1 MIVAARRLTV
11 LAVFGALAAALAG
24 PAAARPNPA
33 LYPETLTTTHF
44 AIHFTGDL
52 PVNPERITFQIAG
65 DLAANAERAYSTLV
79 TDWGYPAPLDD
90 GDGRTDIW
98 VQDLSTLGALGLAA
112 QDAPGNTG
120 TGWIT
125 LDVTAAGSLAV
136 VAHELMHLIQYSQ
149 WITADAWLLEGTAE
163 WAGFAVSGYSPFG
176 STIPNTVGAPD
187 MSLDCDSD
195 ACGNDY
201 YETGGYSRWPFFEYL
216 SDRFGIGVVK
226 DVFARGAVLADPAQT
241 GATLLDSTLVTKGT
255 TLGTVFGDYALAG
268 LTGGVQA
275 PGLTG
280 LAPATYAE
288 VSTGDASAALPVQKV
303 AVNHLAARYL
313 KFKRG
318 ASAAVACHNATLSL
332 TVALPAGSAAKPAF
346 YSKSLGDTAVPLSIN
361 GSTATISVP
370 WDTCFGG
377 HNGYLLLPNPS
388 LTSDSQEFVV
398 SGSLSVDLTTLTT
411 TVGPPDPLWTGLT
424 VASPSGEVAPSIFL
438 YGAQLIRVSA
448 ATRAVRLIVFSSGPG
463 KLNAAIGGSTFAKFT
478 LRAGNNDV
486 RLRLP
491 ASAVKALRSTASGRA
506 SSSVLSLTSF
516 STAGTKGTTITRK
529 VAVIRAKGR

>member
-1 MIVAARRLTV
+1 MTVAARLTA

-24 PAAARPNPA
+24 PAAAARPNGA

-52 PVNPERITFQIAG
+52 PVNPDRITFQIAG

-79 TDWGYPAPLDD
+79 TDWGYPAPLND

-98 VQDLSTLGALGLAA
+98 VQDLSLVGALGLAA

-125 LDVTAAGSLAV
+125 IDVAAAGSQAV
-136 VAHELMHLIQYSQ
+136 IAHELMHLIQYSQ

-163 WAGFAVSGYSPFG
+163 WAGFNVSGYSPFG
-176 STIPNTVGAPD
+176 GSILDTVGAPD
-187 MSLDCDSD
+187 MSLDCDGD

-216 SDRFGIGVVK
+216 SDRFGIGLVK
-226 DVFARGAVLADPAQT
+226 DVFARGALLADPAQT
-241 GATLLDSTLVTKGT
+241 GATLLDSTLATKGT
-255 TLGTVFGDYALAG
+255 TLSAVFGDYALAG
-268 LTGGVQA
+268 LTGAVEA

-280 LAPATYAE
+280 RAPATYAT
-288 VSTGDASAALPVQKV
+288 VSTGEASAALAVQKV

-318 ASAAVACHNATLSL
+318 SAAAIACHNATLSL

-346 YSKSLGDTAVPLSIN
+346 YSASLGTAAVPLSIS

-377 HNGYLLLPNPS
+377 HDGYLSLPNAS
-388 LTSDSQEFVV
+388 LTSDSQQFVV
-398 SGSLSVDLTTLTT
+398 SGSLAVDLTTLTT

-424 VASPSGEVAPSIFL
+424 VTSPSGEVAPSIFL

-463 KLNAAIGGSTFAKFT
+463 KLTAAIGGSTFGKFT

-491 ASAVKALRSTASGRA
+491 ASAVKALRSTASARA
-506 SSSVLSLTSF
+506 ANSVLSLTSF
-516 STAGTKGTTITRK
+516 STAGTKGTTIKRK